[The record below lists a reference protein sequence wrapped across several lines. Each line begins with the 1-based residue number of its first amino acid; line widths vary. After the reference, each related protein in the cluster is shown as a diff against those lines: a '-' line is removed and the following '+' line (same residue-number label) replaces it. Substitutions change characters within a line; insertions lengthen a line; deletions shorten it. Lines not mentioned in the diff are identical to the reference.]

1 MVRIDKKTIEES
13 RNKTLKYQKLDSIS
27 VTDKIKKDLVSHK
40 RMSEFLFLLS
50 DFNEDMAK
58 KMKLELPSKEEGYL
72 AQFAAEFR
80 DFRLEKTLI
89 KTIKS
94 KAGVIDANFMSA
106 KFNKLGKVI
115 KSLEEKAEK
124 AEPTPGDQ
132 NQAEEE

>member
-1 MVRIDKKTIEES
+1 
-13 RNKTLKYQKLDSIS
+13 
-27 VTDKIKKDLVSHK
+27 
-40 RMSEFLFLLS
+40 MSEFWFILK
-50 DFNEDMAK
+50 DFNEDIAK
-58 KMKLELPSKEEGYL
+58 KLAVQLPSKEEGYL
-72 AQFAAEFR
+72 AKFVAEFR

-124 AEPTPGDQ
+124 IDPTPDKK
-132 NQAEEE
+132 